1 MIKDMYKAG
10 RHVPAY
16 YGVRATNK
24 TEGAFGCL
32 VFLALALIIGAII
45 LSIF

>member
-1 MIKDMYKAG
+1 MMNDMYKAG

-24 TEGAFGCL
+24 TEGAIGCFM
-32 VFLALALIIGAII
+32 FLALAIIVGAII